1 MVRRLVAAG
10 LHRLEHDARE
20 GEKEPSGEFIGDE
33 GVAPRDSTTRITG
46 YMCI

>member
-1 MVRRLVAAG
+1 MVRRMVAAG
-10 LHRLEHDARE
+10 LHRLEHDAR

-33 GVAPRDSTTRITG
+33 GVAPRDSITRITG